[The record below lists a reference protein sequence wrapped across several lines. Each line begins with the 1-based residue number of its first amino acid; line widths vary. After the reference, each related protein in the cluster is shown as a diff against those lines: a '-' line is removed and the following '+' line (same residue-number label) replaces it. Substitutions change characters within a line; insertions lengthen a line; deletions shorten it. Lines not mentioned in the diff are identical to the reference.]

1 MTIALKASRIF
12 DGKSDRVEASGVV
25 LVEGEAI
32 AACGPDLRIPAGAQ
46 RIDLG
51 DVTLCP
57 GFIDAHTHLT
67 VGVKSYNE
75 YFIDRFRQHVAEK
88 AYQAAVNARVTL
100 EGGFTTVRDVGCLYP
115 DSFIDVSL
123 RNAIAKGQIP
133 GPRMLV
139 AINLIGATGGHSDRN
154 AGLHFRATGRESD
167 YTDGIADS
175 PADLRKAVRFNVKY
189 GADVIKFCAS
199 GGVMSLADEVDTPQ
213 LTLDEMTAVVD
224 EAHRLRKRVAV
235 HCHGD
240 RAAIDAID
248 AGVDSIEH
256 GTFLRDE
263 TLEAMKAKGVF
274 LVPTLLVQNQLGR
287 GLDRLPPELVVKARQ
302 AVEAAPAM
310 VRRALAIGVRIAL
323 GTDSGVC
330 RHGINAREMRLLV
343 EAGMSPLAAL
353 KSATSV
359 NAELLGLSSRI
370 GTLEAGKRAD
380 VIALAGDPGED
391 IRAAEKVV
399 FIMKDGNVVRTGNRQ
414 GN

>member
-1 MTIALKASRIF
+1 MTIALKAARIF
-12 DGKSDRVEASGVV
+12 DGKSDRIETAGVV
-25 LVEGEAI
+25 VVEGEAI
-32 AACGPDLRIPAGAQ
+32 AASGPGLRIPSGADLV
-46 RIDLG
+46 DLG

-67 VGVKSYNE
+67 VGAKSYNE

-123 RNAIAKGQIP
+123 RNAIAKGQLP

-213 LTLDEMTAVVD
+213 LTRDEMTAVVD

-240 RAAIDAID
+240 RAAIDAIE

-263 TLEAMKAKGVF
+263 TLEAMKANGVF
-274 LVPTLLVQNQLGR
+274 LVPTLLVQHQLGGR
-287 GLDRLPPELVVKARQ
+287 LDRLPPELALKARQ

-310 VRRALAIGVRIAL
+310 VRRALAIGVKIAL

-343 EAGMSPLAAL
+343 DAGMSPLAAL
-353 KSATSV
+353 RSATSV
-359 NAELLGLSSRI
+359 NAKLLGLGSQI

-399 FIMKDGNVVRTGNRQ
+399 FVMKDGKVVRNRDR
-414 GN
+414 

>member
-1 MTIALKASRIF
+1 MTIALKAARIF
-12 DGKSDRVEASGVV
+12 DGKSDRIETGGVV
-25 LVEGEAI
+25 LIEGEQI
-32 AACGPDLRIPAGAQ
+32 VACGPDLRIGDGAE

-67 VGVKSYNE
+67 VGAKSYNE

-88 AYQAAVNARVTL
+88 AYQAALNARVTL

-123 RNAIAKGQIP
+123 RNAIARGLLP

-154 AGLHFRATGRESD
+154 AGLHFHATGREPD

-235 HCHGD
+235 HCHDD
-240 RAAIDAID
+240 RAARDAIE

-256 GTFLRDE
+256 GTFLSDE
-263 TLEAMKAKGVF
+263 TLEAMKAGGVY
-274 LVPTLLVQNQLGR
+274 LVPTLLVQHQLGR
-287 GLDRLPPELVVKARQ
+287 GLDRLPPELAVKARL
-302 AVEAAPAM
+302 AIEAAPAM
-310 VRRALAIGVRIAL
+310 VRRALEIGVKIAL

-330 RHGINAREMRLLV
+330 RHGINAREMELLV
-343 EAGMSPLAAL
+343 KAGMSPIAAL
-353 KSATSV
+353 QSATSA
-359 NAELLGLSSRI
+359 NADLLGLAGQI
-370 GTLEAGKRAD
+370 GTLEEGKRAD
-380 VIALAGDPGED
+380 VIALPGDPRDD
-391 IRAAEKVV
+391 IRVAQKVV
-399 FIMKDGNVVRTGNRQ
+399 FVMKDGKVVKNR
-414 GN
+414 G

>member
-1 MTIALKASRIF
+1 MTIALKAARIF
-12 DGKSDRVEASGVV
+12 DGRSDRVQAGGVV
-25 LVEGEAI
+25 LIEGEAI
-32 AACGPDLRIPAGAQ
+32 TACRPDLRIPAGAQ

-67 VGVKSYNE
+67 VGAKSYDE

-240 RAAIDAID
+240 RAAIDAIA

-263 TLEAMKAKGVF
+263 TLEAMKAHGVF
-274 LVPTLLVQNQLGR
+274 LVPTLLVQKQLGR
-287 GLDRLPPELVVKARQ
+287 GLDRLPPELAVKARQ

-343 EAGMSPLAAL
+343 DAGMSPLAAL

-359 NAELLGLSSRI
+359 NAELLGLSSQI

-380 VIALAGDPGED
+380 VVALAGDPGED
-391 IRAAEKVV
+391 VRAAEKVV
-399 FIMKDGNVVRTGNRQ
+399 FVMKDGKVVRNGD
-414 GN
+414 G

>member
-1 MTIALKASRIF
+1 MTIALKAARLF
-12 DGKSDRVEASGVV
+12 DGKSERLAAAGVV
-25 LVEGEAI
+25 LIEGEEI
-32 AACGPDLRIPAGAQ
+32 AACGPGLRIPAGADL
-46 RIDLG
+46 IDLG
-51 DVTLCP
+51 GATLCP

-67 VGVKSYNE
+67 VGVKSYND

-100 EGGFTTVRDVGCLYP
+100 AAGFTTVRDVGCLYP

-123 RNAIAKGQIP
+123 RNAIAKGLLP

-139 AINLIGATGGHSDRN
+139 AINLNGATGGHSDRN
-154 AGLHFRATGRESD
+154 AGLHFHATGRESD

-189 GADVIKFCAS
+189 GADLIKFCAS

-213 LTLDEMTAVVD
+213 LTRDEMTAVVD

-240 RAAIDAID
+240 RAATDAIA

-263 TLEAMKAKGVF
+263 TLEAMQANGIY
-274 LVPTLLVQNQLGR
+274 LVPTLLVQDQLER
-287 GLDRLPPELVVKARQ
+287 QLDRLPPELAVKARQ
-302 AVEAAPAM
+302 AIEAAPAM
-310 VRRALAIGVRIAL
+310 VRRALEIGVKIAL

-343 EAGMSPLAAL
+343 KAGMTPIAAL
-353 KSATSV
+353 KCATSV
-359 NAELLGLSSRI
+359 NAELLGLDNQI

-380 VIALAGDPGED
+380 LIALPGDPSED
-391 IRAAEKVV
+391 IGVTEKAV
-399 FIMKDGNVVRTGNRQ
+399 FVMKDGKVVRHSDH
-414 GN
+414 